1 MSSDSFVCNFTG
13 LPYVDVG
20 IAHEDDDAAT
30 GSRRC
35 SACVAA
41 DGGRCDVYKER
52 QERIDKARAV
62 YERQAERL
70 DTIRE
75 SLEDFVATQNKG
87 GEEYKLFFAG
97 EFAKPARKAPDT
109 VFTRAGIVATIR
121 KNRRRYYQLKSQR
134 TLKILEAIKQLS
146 SQNTPPA
153 PAAPLPVEQQHAA
166 RFNDILCAARELE
179 TE

>member
-20 IAHEDDDAAT
+20 IAHEDDDAAS
-30 GSRRC
+30 GIRKC

-41 DGGRCDVYKER
+41 NGGRCDVYKER

-62 YERQAERL
+62 YKRQAERL

-75 SLEDFVATQNKG
+75 SLEDFIATQDEG
-87 GEEYKLFFAG
+87 GEEYKLFFDGA
-97 EFAKPARKAPDT
+97 FAKPARKAPNT
-109 VFTRAGIVATIR
+109 VFTRSGIVKTIG
-121 KNRRRYYQLKSQR
+121 KNRRRYYHLKSQR
-134 TLKILEAIKQLS
+134 ALKILETIKQLS
-146 SQNTPPA
+146 SQNGA
-153 PAAPLPVEQQHAA
+153 CPAAPSPVEQQHAA
-166 RFNDILCAARELE
+166 RFNDILRAARELE